1 MKKLL
6 YLFIGLYFLLSACD
20 EKSNNQDY
28 NKGKDIPAREHFSE
42 KDLKYQGQSVI
53 ITKHGSCRMDCR
65 KLDAYEI
72 QEVIS
77 KGKINRRKSNP
88 DSKPCPTVAYDG
100 YTSDRQKA
108 RVVLGTCEND
118 IKVVTVIDL
127 NTEWKCACK

>member
-6 YLFIGLYFLLSACD
+6 YFFIGLLFLLAACD
-20 EKSNNQDY
+20 EKSNIQDY
-28 NKGKDIPAREHFSE
+28 NNGKDIPARKNFSDN
-42 KDLKYQGQSVI
+42 DLKYNGQSVKL
-53 ITKHGSCRMDCR
+53 TKHGSCRMDCR

-77 KGKINRRKSNP
+77 KGRINRRKSNP
-88 DSKPCPTVAYDG
+88 NSKPCPTVVYEG
-100 YTSDRQKA
+100 KTSDGQSA

-127 NTEWKCACK
+127 GQDWQCSCR

>member
-6 YLFIGLYFLLSACD
+6 YFFSGVLFLLAACD

-28 NKGKDIPAREHFSE
+28 NYGKDIPARKNFTDN
-42 KDLKYQGQSVI
+42 DLKYNGQSVKL
-53 ITKHGSCRMDCR
+53 TKHGSCRMVCR

-77 KGKINRRKSNP
+77 KGRINKRKSYPN
-88 DSKPCPTVAYDG
+88 SKPCPTVAYEGFTVDG
-100 YTSDRQKA
+100 QKA

-127 NTEWKCACK
+127 GQDWQCNCR